1 MRRHICPDVVHD
13 QKLVCLSP
21 RASARSA
28 ARLMTDLH
36 VSSVLVMEHEK
47 LAGIVTVRDIA
58 RRVVGAGLDPDR
70 THLSSIMT
78 RDPICVDGEET
89 PMRALRMMKDGGFRH
104 LPVRRGEQIIGILV
118 RSDFNTEEAQCMEF
132 EQSLWEHMR

>member
-21 RASARSA
+21 HAPARSA

-36 VSSVLVMEHEK
+36 VSSVLVMEREK

-58 RRVVGAGLDPDR
+58 RRIVGEGRDPDR

-78 RDPICVDGEET
+78 ANPACVDGDET
-89 PMRALRMMKDGGFRH
+89 PMTALRMMKDGGFRH
-104 LPVRRGEQIIGILV
+104 LPVCRGEQIVGILV
-118 RSDFNTEEAQCMEF
+118 RSDFSTEEAQCMEF